1 MAKASFNGVVIA
13 QSDDVEITDGN
24 PYFPP
29 ESCVTDYFSESKK
42 TTECSWKGTAKY
54 YDITVNGETAE
65 AAAWYYPEPKPEA
78 EHLKGRIAFW
88 GKVEVEK

>member
-13 QSDDVEITDGN
+13 ESDDIEITDGN

-29 ESCVTDYFSESKK
+29 DCIQRDYLEDSPK
-42 TTECSWKGTAKY
+42 TSECSWKGTAKY
-54 YDITVNGETAE
+54 YDVVVNGEIAE

-78 EHLKGRIAFW
+78 EHLKGRVAFW